1 MEKEEF
7 KKTITF
13 LAKEIDIEFNEEQI
27 EKFYKY
33 MQLLL
38 EWNEKINLTAI
49 TDPKEII
56 LKHFIDS
63 LTILKY
69 IKKGA
74 KVIDVGT
81 GAGFPGIPLKIL
93 RDDINLTLLDSLNK
107 RINFLKLVIDELK
120 LKNVDT
126 IHGRAEEIGKNKRYR
141 ESFDISFSRAVANL
155 STLSEYL
162 IPLVKIGG
170 ISISMKGSEIKEE
183 IEKSKKAITLL
194 GGNINKIDFFEL
206 PQSDIKRNLIIIEK
220 ERSTPAKFPRKPGL
234 PAKEPIS

>member
-13 LAKEIDIEFNEEQI
+13 LAKEIDIGFNEEQI

-220 ERSTPAKFPRKPGL
+220 EKSTPAKFPRKPGL
-234 PAKEPIS
+234 PSKEPIL

>member
-13 LAKEIDIEFNEEQI
+13 LAKEIDIEFNEEQV

-220 ERSTPAKFPRKPGL
+220 EKSTPAKFPRKPGL
-234 PAKEPIS
+234 PSKEPIL

>member
-13 LAKEIDIEFNEEQI
+13 LAKEIDIEFNEEQV

-49 TDPKEII
+49 TNPKEII

-234 PAKEPIS
+234 PSKEPIL